1 MVDGAERTASCPVR
15 PVCLRDRRWASQART
30 LAFLV
35 LLAGVGTAQE
45 ADDSDRP
52 ARSRPPNI
60 VFVMADDLGYGELG
74 SYGQD
79 KIRTPSLDRLAAEGM
94 RLTQHIAGNA
104 VCAPS
109 RCVLMTGMH
118 PGHAQ
123 VRNNKEVKPEGQMA
137 LTEGTVTLANA
148 FGEHGYATGAFG
160 KWGLGAPGS
169 VGAPLPQGFDR
180 FYGYNCQ
187 RVAHN
192 YYPTSLWDD
201 EQSVALDNPAF
212 PAHDKLKENED
223 PDDAASYARFAGNDY
238 APDLI
243 SEQALAFVDAHKDEP
258 FFLYWPTV
266 VPHLALQVPEDS
278 LAEYAELWDDVP
290 YVGGKGYLPHASP
303 RAAYAAMITRMDR
316 DIGRL
321 MDRIHELG
329 LDEDTLFVFTSDNG
343 PTYDRLGGS
352 DSGFFDS
359 AAGLRG
365 LKGSLYEGG
374 VRVPCIVRWP
384 GVIEPGSTSDHL
396 TGFEDW
402 LPTLLE
408 LTGNGAVPED
418 VGIDGI
424 SFAPT
429 LRGERQLPRPF
440 LYREFS
446 GYGGQQSVRLGD
458 WKAIRRNLRKLES
471 GEAPVTEL
479 YDLSLDPA
487 EAHDISA
494 EHPQVLRALREIL
507 DREHQQSAAFPM
519 PALDG

>member
-1 MVDGAERTASCPVR
+1 MSDVEESGFWRSACLFCAITCSGLFLGEAVAQQGHETDSPDRT
-15 PVCLRDRRWASQART
+15 Q
-30 LAFLV
+30 
-35 LLAGVGTAQE
+35 
-45 ADDSDRP
+45 
-52 ARSRPPNI
+52 PPNI

-74 SYGQD
+74 SYGQG
-79 KIRTPSLDRLAAEGM
+79 KIRTPVLDRLASEGM
-94 RLTQHIAGNA
+94 SLTQHIAGNA

-109 RCVLMTGMH
+109 RCVLLTGLH

-137 LTEGTVTLANA
+137 LAEGTLTMGTA

-169 VGAPLPQGFDR
+169 DGAPLQQGFDR

-201 EQSVALDNPAF
+201 ETVVELDNLDF
-212 PAHDKLKENED
+212 PAHDRLTESEHPED
-223 PDDAASYARFAGNDY
+223 PSSYARFSGNDY

-243 SEQALAFVDAHKDEP
+243 TEEALDFIDAHRDEA
-258 FFLYWPTV
+258 FLLYWPTI

-278 LAEYAELWDDVP
+278 LAEYAGLWDDPP
-290 YVGGKGYLPHASP
+290 YVGGKAYLPHVSP

-316 DIGRL
+316 DVGRL
-321 MDRIHELG
+321 MKRIQELG
-329 LDEDTLFVFTSDNG
+329 LDDDTIFVFTSDNG

-352 DSGFFDS
+352 DSDFFES
-359 AAGLRG
+359 SGGLRG

-384 GVIEPGSTSDHL
+384 GVIEPGTHSDRL

-408 LTGNGAVPED
+408 LSGNEAVSSEHEM
-418 VGIDGI
+418 DGI
-424 SFAPT
+424 SFAST
-429 LRGERQLPRPF
+429 LLGKSQESRPF

-446 GYGGQQSVRLGD
+446 GYGGQQSVRRGD
-458 WKAIRRNLRKLES
+458 WKLIYRDLRKLKP
-471 GEAPVTEL
+471 GVAPAPEL
-479 YDLSLDPA
+479 YDLSTDPGETENVA
-487 EAHDISA
+487 EEFPEVVA
-494 EHPQVLRALREIL
+494 ELAQIMTEQ
-507 DREHQQSAAFPM
+507 HQPNEAFPM
-519 PALDG
+519 AALDRTER

>member
-1 MVDGAERTASCPVR
+1 MSDVEESGFWRSA
-15 PVCLRDRRWASQART
+15 CLCCAITYFGLLLGETVAQQDHGPDSPDRI
-30 LAFLV
+30 
-35 LLAGVGTAQE
+35 
-45 ADDSDRP
+45 
-52 ARSRPPNI
+52 RPPNI

-79 KIRTPSLDRLAAEGM
+79 KIRTPVLDRLSSEGM

-109 RCVLMTGMH
+109 RCVLLTGMH

-123 VRNNKEVKPEGQMA
+123 IRNNKEVKPEGQMA
-137 LTEGTVTLANA
+137 LAEDTLTMGTA
-148 FGEHGYATGAFG
+148 FGERGYTTGAFG
-160 KWGLGAPGS
+160 KWGLGAPES
-169 VGAPLPQGFDR
+169 DGAPLQQGFDR

-201 EQSVALDNPAF
+201 ESIVELDNPDF
-212 PAHDKLKENED
+212 PAHDRLTESEH
-223 PDDAASYARFAGNDY
+223 PDDLASYARFAGNDY
-238 APDLI
+238 GPDLI
-243 SEQALAFVDAHKDEP
+243 TEQALAFVDAHRDEP
-258 FFLYWPTV
+258 FLLYWPTI

-278 LAEYAELWDDVP
+278 LAEYAELWDDPP
-290 YVGGKGYLPHASP
+290 YVGGKAYLPHPSP

-316 DIGRL
+316 DVGRL
-321 MDRIHELG
+321 MERIQELG
-329 LDEDTLFVFTSDNG
+329 LDEDTIFVFTSDNG

-352 DSGFFDS
+352 DSDFFSS
-359 AAGLRG
+359 AGGLRG

-384 GVIEPGSTSDHL
+384 GVIEPGSHSDRL

-408 LTGNGAVPED
+408 LSGNDAIPGDSE
-418 VGIDGI
+418 IDGI

-429 LRGERQLPRPF
+429 LLGENQEPRSF

-446 GYGGQQSVRLGD
+446 GYGGQQSIRSGD
-458 WKAIRRNLRKLES
+458 WKLISQNLRKLKS
-471 GEAPVTEL
+471 GAAPIPEL
-479 YDLSLDPA
+479 YDLSTDSRESTNVA
-487 EAHDISA
+487 E
-494 EHPQVLRALREIL
+494 EHPDVVDALVQIMVEQHRPSDAFPIAAL
-507 DREHQQSAAFPM
+507 DRA
-519 PALDG
+519 D